1 MDEAKIH
8 EIRHWLVKAKHDVGS
23 ARLLMTGEEPYLD
36 TAVYHCQQAAEKA
49 LKAYLTLKDTPFN
62 KIHDIAI
69 LIGQCAE
76 FDRGFEDLS
85 ALADVL
91 TPYATAFRYP
101 GDILEPTAPDAEEAV
116 EMAERIVAFVLQRM
130 PDDMRRLPEKPTTAN
145 GQT

>member
-8 EIRHWLVKAKHDVGS
+8 EIRQWLVKAKHDVGS
-23 ARLLMTGEEPYLD
+23 ARRLMTGEEPYLD

-62 KIHDIAI
+62 KIHDIAV

-85 ALADVL
+85 ALSDVL

-101 GDILEPTAPDAEEAV
+101 GDIVEPAASDAEEAV
-116 EMAERIVAFVLQRM
+116 VMAERIVAFVLQRM
-130 PDDMRRLPEKPTTAN
+130 PDEVTKVS
-145 GQT
+145 

>member
-8 EIRHWLVKAKHDVGS
+8 EIRQWLVKAKHDVGS
-23 ARLLMTGEEPYLD
+23 ARRLMTGEEPYLD
-36 TAVYHCQQAAEKA
+36 TAVYHQQAAEKA

-62 KIHDIAI
+62 KIHDIAV

-85 ALADVL
+85 ALSDVL

-101 GDILEPTAPDAEEAV
+101 GDIVEPSAPDAEEAV
-116 EMAERIVAFVLQRM
+116 IMAERIVAFVLQRM
-130 PDDMRRLPEKPTTAN
+130 PDEVTKVS
-145 GQT
+145 